1 MLHGIDS
8 STPLGFL
15 EKCTAHGITGGVLN
29 GVSQKL
35 ENGSFRDGFLAGF
48 ASEAAS
54 PLVDKIPG
62 TGQTAIAERT
72 VLSATVGGTAA
83 ELGGGKFANG
93 AVTAAFLRLYNDES
107 IRAARAHAE
116 DLLKIAQKEL
126 GIREIPGALNN
137 PRIIAYDEATT
148 MDASMYGDDTPWC
161 SAFANWVVQKAGL
174 SGTRSAAALSWMRWG
189 ADAHGP
195 TLGAIAV
202 IDYGRGQGHVA
213 FVAGVT
219 RDGRV
224 ILLGGNQ
231 SDSVVYRAF
240 AASKIS
246 SYRVPLSLSSYN
258 GIPVMRALLPPPVWQ
273 GFGASASYG
282 ATR

>member
-48 ASEAAS
+48 ASEAAT

-107 IRAARAHAE
+107 VRAARAHAE
-116 DLLKIAQKEL
+116 DLLKIAQKKL

-189 ADAHGP
+189 ADAHG
-195 TLGAIAV
+195 AN
-202 IDYGRGQGHVA
+202 
-213 FVAGVT
+213 T
-219 RDGRV
+219 RRNC
-224 ILLGGNQ
+224 GN
-231 SDSVVYRAF
+231 
-240 AASKIS
+240 
-246 SYRVPLSLSSYN
+246 
-258 GIPVMRALLPPPVWQ
+258 
-273 GFGASASYG
+273 
-282 ATR
+282 